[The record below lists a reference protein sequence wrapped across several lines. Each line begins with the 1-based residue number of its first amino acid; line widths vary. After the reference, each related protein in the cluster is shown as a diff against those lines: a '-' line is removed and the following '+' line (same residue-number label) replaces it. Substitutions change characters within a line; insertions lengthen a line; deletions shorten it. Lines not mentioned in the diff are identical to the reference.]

1 MNRNNSNGIN
11 KTNGNTP
18 VKNSSSSI
26 NTKATNSSVILNN
39 SMVATNET
47 IKIVSESIGITNLN
61 EESAR
66 ELASDLT
73 FIVKSILTV
82 GIFEILITKNKYN
95 KYYIFLNIRIEKDA
109 QKYARRSRRKKIV
122 PSDIDYALKTRALE
136 VLIYNYLSQFIMAL
150 AMVRVRVWNMARTKR
165 PSLTFFFIFNYQAFI
180 L

>member
-26 NTKATNSSVILNN
+26 NTKTTNSSVILNN

-82 GIFEILITKNKYN
+82 GIFEILI
-95 KYYIFLNIRIEKDA
+95 
-109 QKYARRSRRKKIV
+109 S
-122 PSDIDYALKTRALE
+122 
-136 VLIYNYLSQFIMAL
+136 
-150 AMVRVRVWNMARTKR
+150 KR
-165 PSLTFFFIFNYQAFI
+165 Q
-180 L
+180 